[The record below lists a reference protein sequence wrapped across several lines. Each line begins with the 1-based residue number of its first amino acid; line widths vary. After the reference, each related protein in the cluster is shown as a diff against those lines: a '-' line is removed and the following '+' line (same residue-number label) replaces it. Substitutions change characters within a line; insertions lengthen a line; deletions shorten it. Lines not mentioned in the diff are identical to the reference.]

1 MAAVTARL
9 EVQVRPEI
17 KSRIEYAAGLVHVP
31 VSDFVRN
38 AVEQRADRV
47 IADHEVAPPMPASF
61 YDDLLGALDAPVS
74 PSPALACAPAAPPL
88 RSPRTESR
96 PSTPSPSTR
105 PATT

>member
-1 MAAVTARL
+1 
-9 EVQVRPEI
+9 
-17 KSRIEYAAGLVHVP
+17 
-31 VSDFVRN
+31 
-38 AVEQRADRV
+38 
-47 IADHEVAPPMPASF
+47 MPASF